1 MIENHH
7 KDSKNFKQKADA
19 DLEEYKA
26 ILLSHKREYN
36 IIKFLY
42 MADLFSEGFL
52 LKRRDR
58 KVNI

>member
-7 KDSKNFKQKADA
+7 KDYKNFKQKTDD

-36 IIKFLY
+36 IIKLQY
-42 MADLFSEGFL
+42 MVDFFSEGCFL
-52 LKRRDR
+52 RRRDR
-58 KVNI
+58 KRR